1 MASGT
6 FVTYYRVS
14 TQRQGTSGLG
24 LEAQRESV
32 RQYLN
37 GGDWEVV
44 GEFTET
50 ESGRKSD
57 QQRPQ
62 LAAALAECKRLG
74 ARLLVAKLDRLARN
88 VHFVSG
94 LMQAGVKFEA
104 VDLPQANDLTLH
116 IMAAFA
122 EHEAKR
128 ISQRTRDAIAAK
140 RARVE
145 AGVDKSGKT
154 AWADAWGTAGRANLR
169 PNIEQRQQGADAFA
183 EKLKG
188 CIEGMQTRGL
198 SQRAMVAEL
207 NALGVKTPTG
217 KAWSLTQLQRTITRI
232 TSNQGSQ
239 GSNPDLSSATPPQ
252 SVTTQ

>member
-1 MASGT
+1 MASGK

-14 TQRQGTSGLG
+14 TQRQGISGLG

-37 GGDWEVV
+37 GGDWTVIS
-44 GEFTET
+44 EFTET

-62 LAAALAECKRLG
+62 LAAALAECKKQG

-94 LMQAGVKFEA
+94 LMQAGVKFVA
-104 VDLPQANDLTLH
+104 VDLPEANDLTIH

-128 ISQRTRDAIAAK
+128 ISQRTKDAIASK
-140 RARVE
+140 KARVL
-145 AGVDKSGKT
+145 AGTDKNGKSS
-154 AWADAWGTAGRANLR
+154 WAEAWGVAGPENLR
-169 PNIEQRQQGADAFA
+169 RNVEQRREAANEFA
-183 EKLKG
+183 AKFKG
-188 CIEGMQTRGL
+188 CIDGMRSRAL

-207 NALGVKTPTG
+207 NVLGVKTPTG
-217 KAWSLTQLQRTITRI
+217 KSWSLIQLQRTIVRLKSMEITRE
-232 TSNQGSQ
+232 
-239 GSNPDLSSATPPQ
+239 SALA
-252 SVTTQ
+252 SD